1 MTTKKTT
8 KAVTFNAMTACGN
21 IGENLGRLASAEA
34 IKGAATEAINADC
47 KAMRAAKIK
56 LGKSRKT
63 CQYSAK
69 IYDSMP
75 STLAVGTRNNM
86 LTEIRKAI
94 NEGKAFSHNPG
105 RKTAAA
111 KKKGA
116 KASGG
121 TIMIAIA
128 AGDKPEAAA
137 DKLRKGFNKI
147 KAANDGLAE
156 LAAYLLDALDDAGFA
171 GDDE

>member
-1 MTTKKTT
+1 MTTKKTS

-34 IKGAATEAINADC
+34 IKGAATEAINAEC

-56 LGKSRKT
+56 LGANRKT

-75 STLAVGTRNNM
+75 STLSAGTRANM
-86 LTEIRKAI
+86 LSEIRKAI

-105 RKTAAA
+105 RAKAA

-116 KASGG
+116 KTGGSG
-121 TIMIAIA
+121 TIMITVA
-128 AGDKPEAAA
+128 AGDKAVDAAS
-137 DKLRKGFNKI
+137 KLRKGFNKI

-156 LAAYLLDALDDAGFA
+156 LAAYLLDALDEAGFP

>member
-1 MTTKKTT
+1 MFTAKPPRAVSLYLVFMSAPVSRIVLMTWSKLT
-8 KAVTFNAMTACGN
+8 VW
-21 IGENLGRLASAEA
+21 LPSP
-34 IKGAATEAINADC
+34 C

-56 LGKSRKT
+56 LGANRKT

-75 STLAVGTRNNM
+75 STLSAGTRANM
-86 LTEIRKAI
+86 LSEIRKAI

-105 RKTAAA
+105 RAKAA

-116 KASGG
+116 KTGGSG
-121 TIMIAIA
+121 TIMITVA
-128 AGDKPEAAA
+128 AGDKAVDAAS
-137 DKLRKGFNKI
+137 KLRKGFNKI

-156 LAAYLLDALDDAGFA
+156 LAAYLLDALDEAGFP